1 MTNIENKVGAVGFVG
16 VIEPR
21 WVQELALPIYVIKVD
36 KDTNDV
42 IRDPVTGFC
51 IEADAGEAGEFVGKI
66 VRGDPIKDFRGY
78 QDKEATEKKILR
90 NVFREGDLY
99 FRSGD
104 FMMKDELGWIY
115 FMDRFGD
122 TFRQSIK
129 FIQLYIKG
137 ITFNCFSINYT
148 EFVSLI
154 QFRWKGEN
162 VSTTEVEATVSNV
175 IGLKDAT
182 SYGVEIPGSDG
193 KIYGYFQEKM
203 IQNLNTRY
211 LSLCKFL

>member
-1 MTNIENKVGAVGFVG
+1 MIKLLIKHLYLIASLKFFIGATEGNCSMTNIENKVGAVGFVG

-21 WVQELALPIYVIKVD
+21 WVQELALPVYVIKVD

-42 IRDPVTGFC
+42 IRDPITGFC

-90 NVFREGDLY
+90 NVFRKGDLY

-122 TFRQSIK
+122 TFR
-129 FIQLYIKG
+129 
-137 ITFNCFSINYT
+137 
-148 EFVSLI
+148 
-154 QFRWKGEN
+154 
-162 VSTTEVEATVSNV
+162 
-175 IGLKDAT
+175 
-182 SYGVEIPGSDG
+182 
-193 KIYGYFQEKM
+193 
-203 IQNLNTRY
+203 
-211 LSLCKFL
+211 